1 MPLEQHISSMGELV
15 GVVCF
20 LRILANPE
28 LHSGLTCPSVYQNLR
43 EAVAVAVAVGVV
55 LVVEEVVVAVVVVVV
70 AVEEVAAAVVVVV
83 VRRSSSSSSRS
94 SSSSSS
100 SST

>member
-43 EAVAVAVAVGVV
+43 EAVAVAVG
-55 LVVEEVVVAVVVVVV
+55 VVEEVVVAVVVVVV
-70 AVEEVAAAVVVVV
+70 VIVVVAVEEVAAVVVVV
-83 VRRSSSSSSRS
+83 VVVVRS
-94 SSSSSS
+94 
-100 SST
+100 T

>member
-43 EAVAVAVAVGVV
+43 EAVAVAVG
-55 LVVEEVVVAVVVVVV
+55 VVEEVVVAVVVVVV
-70 AVEEVAAAVVVVV
+70 VVIVVVAVEEVAAVVVVV
-83 VRRSSSSSSRS
+83 VVRS
-94 SSSSSS
+94 
-100 SST
+100 T